1 MPGISMWKLGNGW
14 AESFTDREKG
24 KGVMKMW
31 WCETAGASGEPGGK
45 QSSWDTQGTE
55 KADRGQT
62 VISLENQF
70 DEFQLYFLA

>member
-45 QSSWDTQGTE
+45 QSSWDTPLCREAAAQDTE
-55 KADRGQT
+55 KADWRQT
-62 VISLENQF
+62 VIDRKSVV
-70 DEFQLYFLA
+70 